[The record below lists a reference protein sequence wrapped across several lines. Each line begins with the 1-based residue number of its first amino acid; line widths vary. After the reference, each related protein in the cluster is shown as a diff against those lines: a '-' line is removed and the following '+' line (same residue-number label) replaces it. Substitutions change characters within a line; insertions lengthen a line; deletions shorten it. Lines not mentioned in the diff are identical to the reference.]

1 MLITFS
7 AELVET
13 GLYFMGWGL
22 KKMFSCFIS
31 DVPQLFQPAV
41 TFVTLQRPSIKA
53 NRGCVERPII
63 RRRLPLLLFLP
74 PHFQT

>member
-13 GLYFMGWGL
+13 GLYFMGGV

-31 DVPQLFQPAV
+31 DVLQLFQPAV

-53 NRGCVERPII
+53 NKGCVERPII
-63 RRRLPLLLFLP
+63 RGRLPLLLFLP
-74 PHFQT
+74 PHFQM